1 MEEKEYYIGIDYG
14 TSNSCV
20 GIYMNSTVII
30 APNKIGER
38 ITPSIVAFSYTDKS
52 IFVGEEI
59 LNQKIE
65 GNNLIYEVKRFIGL
79 DYDEFMER
87 DFSKTLN
94 YDVINQ
100 EGRPKIKVIIKG
112 KEQYYSAEEISA
124 MILKKIV
131 SSAEDFINENE
142 QGIKI
147 TKAVITVP
155 VHFTEKQK
163 EAINAAARLA
173 DIEIKRIINEPTA
186 AALAYGLGENIIPEK
201 RVKERVKEKLT
212 NVGKSTCDVAPCAND
227 KFKKQENIIVF
238 DLGGGTFDISI
249 LNLRKVDKNIDF
261 EVIGTNGDNHLGGS
275 DFDNKI
281 VDYYIKKFCRNTGK
295 NEDNVRK
302 DHKACKRL
310 GIKCEAAK
318 KLLSEKNEAYIS
330 VEDFFE
336 GENFYEKI
344 TKYEFEKICKDL
356 FIKIE
361 LIINDLLSEIGFSPE
376 DIESVV
382 LIGGATRMTGIRDI
396 LKKKF
401 GERKIKDS
409 INPDEAVAFGAAL
422 QCAKLEQKDESNFIL
437 QDIIPYNIGI
447 ARMNPNPNEINKG
460 DIMYTFI
467 KKFSKFPTN
476 SDEKSLKITLND
488 KIKDININ
496 IYEGNDKYVEKNTKL
511 DVITIKDVKIIGEI
525 EFKLKFF
532 VDVNSKLT
540 VNVSIDSLN
549 FQQRYIVRQNVT
561 NAFVDREK
569 RKIKINKSKSILPL
583 NSVIQNISYIK
594 NSLYSSTNLND
605 KLLKLIDCSSEYE
618 KLIKNY
624 ITFSKENEYVVEK
637 IYAYSKKL
645 FYIYSDRIIFNDD
658 KTIDDNIR
666 KKNNVPEIIIKIK
679 LGMSFL
685 ISIVGYISDL
695 LDIFIDLR
703 ENSKDDFY
711 KIFLNFMEL
720 MNNEGNKRMQNN
732 KFKRYYS
739 KLYFEKAFHCYKK
752 YVKTDDLILIDRETK
767 KNLDKQI
774 QINITKLDEINSFA
788 NVIESLVKGKEF
800 LIGKTGFTIKL
811 KQIEK
816 INDIQSLSAD
826 ELRELFDIFQN
837 MADSYD
843 KKENCIEEAYCIAN
857 IIKIMYK
864 IYKDKN
870 YDKLMDYI
878 YRLEDIMEGKED
890 EKYNWYEEIK
900 KINELIK
907 EKSE

>member
-14 TSNSCV
+14 TSNSCI
-20 GIYMNSTVII
+20 GIYMNSTVVI

-38 ITPSIVAFSYTDKS
+38 TTPSLVAFSNND
-52 IFVGEEI
+52 IFVGEET
-59 LNQKIE
+59 LNQKME

-79 DYDEFMER
+79 DYDEFTER
-87 DFSKTLN
+87 DFSKSLN

-100 EGRPKIKVIIKG
+100 DGKPKIKVINKG

-124 MILKKIV
+124 FILKKIV
-131 SSAEDFINENE
+131 RSAEDFISEMG

-147 TKAVITVP
+147 NKAVITVP

-186 AALAYGLGENIIPEK
+186 AALAYGLGEDITPEK
-201 RVKERVKEKLT
+201 IVKQRRSEKLT
-212 NVGKSTCDVAPCAND
+212 NVGRSTYDVAPSAND
-227 KFKKQENIIVF
+227 KFKRQENIIVF

-249 LNLRKVDKNIDF
+249 LNLRKIDENVDY

-281 VDYYIKKFCRNTGK
+281 VDYYIKKFCKETGK
-295 NEDNVRK
+295 NENDLRK
-302 DHKACKRL
+302 NHKACKRL

-318 KLLSEKNEAYIS
+318 KILSERNEAYIS
-330 VEDFFE
+330 VEDFYE
-336 GENFYEKI
+336 GEDFCERI

-361 LIINDLLSEIGFSPE
+361 HIIDDLLSEIGFSSE

-401 GERKIKDS
+401 GERKIKDN
-409 INPDEAVAFGAAL
+409 IDPDEAVAFGAAL

-437 QDIIPYNIGI
+437 QDIIPYNLGI
-447 ARMNPNPNEINKG
+447 AIMNPNKNEISKG
-460 DIMYTFI
+460 EIMYNFI
-467 KKFSKFPTN
+467 KRYSKIPTN
-476 SDEKSLKITLND
+476 SEEKSLKVTLTNEFNDIT
-488 KIKDININ
+488 INV
-496 IYEGNDKYVEKNTKL
+496 YEGNDKYVEKNTRL
-511 DVITIKDVKIIGEI
+511 DVITIKDVKVIGEI
-525 EFKLKFF
+525 EYKLKFL

-540 VNVSIDSLN
+540 VDVSIDSLN
-549 FQQRYIVRQNVT
+549 FHQKYIMRQNVT

-569 RKIKINKSKSILPL
+569 KKIKINKSKSILPL
-583 NSVIQNISYIK
+583 NSVIQNISFIK
-594 NSLYSSTNLND
+594 NTLYSSTNLND
-605 KLLKLIDCSSEYE
+605 KLVKLIDCCYGYE
-618 KLIKNY
+618 QLIKNY
-624 ITFSKENEYVVEK
+624 ITFSKDNEYVIEK
-637 IYAYSKKL
+637 IYNYTKDL
-645 FYIYSDRIIFNDD
+645 FYIYADRIILNDD
-658 KTIDDNIR
+658 KNIANNIL
-666 KKNNVPEIIIKIK
+666 KKNNVPDIINKIKI
-679 LGMSFL
+679 GMSVL
-685 ISIVGYISDL
+685 ISVPGYVSDL

-720 MNNEGNKRMQNN
+720 MNNEGKRRMENI
-732 KFKRYYS
+732 KFKRYFS

-752 YVKTDDLILIDRETK
+752 YVKSEDLKIIDRDVK
-767 KNLDKQI
+767 KALDEQYK
-774 QINITKLDEINSFA
+774 INTTKLDELNSFA

-800 LIGKTGFTIKL
+800 LIGHTGFTLQLQKIEKL
-811 KQIEK
+811 K
-816 INDIQSLSAD
+816 NIQNLSVD
-826 ELRELFDIFQN
+826 ELRDLFDMFQN

-843 KKENCIEEAYCIAN
+843 KNEKSVEEAFCIAN
-857 IIKIMYK
+857 IIKILYT
-864 IYKDKN
+864 IYKDTN
-870 YDKLMDYI
+870 FDKLMDYI
-878 YRLEDIMEGKED
+878 YRLEDIMEGRED
-890 EKYNWYEEIK
+890 EHYNWYEEIK

-907 EKSE
+907 EKNE